1 MKDYSLGKE
10 YKKDFILHYEII
22 NNYIYISKADGKI
35 EIKKYYKEEEIK
47 ILEKMKN
54 QVLNSKEFSTT
65 LNQKFETFIKLFLD
79 ESLLLTMFIVTI
91 LSLGL
96 PIIPTI
102 IGFITFPIVM
112 SLTGLKLGKYTKL
125 RNDLKKNLLFLKNED
140 NLNPILRKNTELLK
154 EKTNNF
160 SFTLNTIND
169 ISYKQLIDLYST
181 LNKPKK
187 LTKKRHN

>member
-1 MKDYSLGKE
+1 M
-10 YKKDFILHYEII
+10 
-22 NNYIYISKADGKI
+22 YISKADGKI
-35 EIKKYYKEEEIK
+35 EIKKYSKEEEIK

-65 LNQKFETFIKLFLD
+65 LNQKFETFVKLFLD

-91 LSLGL
+91 LTLGL

-102 IGFITFPIVM
+102 IGFITFPVVM
-112 SLTGLKLGKYTKL
+112 TLTGLKLRKYTKL
-125 RNDLKKNLLFLKNED
+125 RNDLKKNLLFIKNEEK
-140 NLNPILRKNTELLK
+140 LNPILRKDTELLK

>member
-22 NNYIYISKADGKI
+22 NNYMYISKADGKI
-35 EIKKYYKEEEIK
+35 EIKKYSKEEEIK

>member
-1 MKDYSLGKE
+1 MKDYSLSKE

-22 NNYIYISKADGKI
+22 NNYMYISKADGKI
-35 EIKKYYKEEEIK
+35 EIKKYSKEEEIK

-54 QVLNSKEFSTT
+54 QILNSKEFSTT
-65 LNQKFETFIKLFLD
+65 LNQKFETFVKLFLD

-91 LSLGL
+91 LTLGL

-102 IGFITFPIVM
+102 IGFITFPVVM
-112 SLTGLKLGKYTKL
+112 TLTGLKLRKYTKL
-125 RNDLKKNLLFLKNED
+125 RNDLKKNLLFIKNED
-140 NLNPILRKNTELLK
+140 KLNPILRKDTELLK

>member
-1 MKDYSLGKE
+1 MKDYSLSKE

-22 NNYIYISKADGKI
+22 NNYMYISKADGKI
-35 EIKKYYKEEEIK
+35 EIKKYSKEEEIK

-65 LNQKFETFIKLFLD
+65 LNQKFETFVKLFLD

-91 LSLGL
+91 LTLGL

-102 IGFITFPIVM
+102 IGFITFPVIM
-112 SLTGLKLGKYTKL
+112 TLTGLKLGKYTKL

-140 NLNPILRKNTELLK
+140 NLNPILRKDTELLK